1 MPFPEP
7 TILCHQSRVVPLQ
20 STKASGPD
28 GSHMIVCIPKE
39 GNFKHGPGAVH
50 DGGNAASRVA
60 AGLCLWATLLARLL
74 LDF

>member
-1 MPFPEP
+1 M
-7 TILCHQSRVVPLQ
+7 
-20 STKASGPD
+20 
-28 GSHMIVCIPKE
+28 KE
-39 GNFKHGPGAVH
+39 NCRGGGFLSLYFIIAELALMLSFVFFSSLLHTGPGAVH